1 MHQADR
7 SDENSGLVW
16 IAQTLLAVIF
26 PLVWSISSASFVN
39 WLSSSVHKPLI
50 AEAGNALALSQWV
63 INLPLA
69 VTVRSLFPRT
79 RATGK
84 LAWIVP
90 VILFALLLAGSAIS
104 GIRHTLSAA
113 FGDGSLFTEVAFSSL
128 MYSLG
133 MSLESRKTR
142 TSHVRA

>member
-1 MHQADR
+1 MGDK
-7 SDENSGLVW
+7 L
-16 IAQTLLAVIF
+16 
-26 PLVWSISSASFVN
+26 PLV
-39 WLSSSVHKPLI
+39 
-50 AEAGNALALSQWV
+50 
-63 INLPLA
+63 

-90 VILFALLLAGSAIS
+90 VILFALLFAGSAIS

-113 FGDGSLFTEVAFSSL
+113 FGEGSLFTEVAFASL

-133 MSLESRKTR
+133 MSLEARKTQ